1 MGKIIAVANQKGGV
15 GKTTTTC
22 NIATALARAGLPVLV
37 VDCDPQANLTSALGV
52 DRIMDATLADAFRD
66 RDMELPRYRVNDP
79 TGVTVDVVPVTP
91 ELASVEVELQT
102 KLGRE
107 LRLREHLSKIDS
119 DYEFI
124 FFDTPPS
131 LGVLTLNALVAAD
144 WVIIPTEA
152 RFFSIQGLQM
162 LNQSI
167 EEVTILNPDLRVLG
181 IVLSKFDRRLREE
194 KTVAEYLRDRW
205 GASVFDANI
214 PTNSKILEAA
224 SSGVSIFA
232 ADPKNRGARRA
243 VKAYEALAAEV
254 RSRAA

>member
-1 MGKIIAVANQKGGV
+1 MAVKIAVANQKGGV

-79 TGVTVDVVPVTP
+79 TGVTVDVVPATP

-124 FFDTPPS
+124 FF
-131 LGVLTLNALVAAD
+131 
-144 WVIIPTEA
+144 E
-152 RFFSIQGLQM
+152 
-162 LNQSI
+162 
-167 EEVTILNPDLRVLG
+167 
-181 IVLSKFDRRLREE
+181 
-194 KTVAEYLRDRW
+194 
-205 GASVFDANI
+205 
-214 PTNSKILEAA
+214 
-224 SSGVSIFA
+224 
-232 ADPKNRGARRA
+232 
-243 VKAYEALAAEV
+243 
-254 RSRAA
+254 